1 MEKPRILIPEPTS
14 NDPEYNKRGWQQYAD
29 AVEQAG
35 GVPVAVPLHASQEE
49 QAQLIAG
56 AQGVLLPGSHA
67 DVNPEKWNEPLD
79 ARSARPIRFVRR
91 RMSFC
96 CRTPS
101 TCRSPSSASATEC
114 SP

>member
-14 NDPEYNKRGWQQYAD
+14 NDPEYNQRGWQQYAD

-56 AQGVLLPGSHA
+56 A
-67 DVNPEKWNEPLD
+67 
-79 ARSARPIRFVRR
+79 VRR
-91 RMSFC
+91 GG
-96 CRTPS
+96 PS
-101 TCRSPSSASATEC
+101 A
-114 SP
+114 